1 MLCVAKDA
9 KERSAIFKFVKIVR
23 GNVASYFNRPIL
35 NNKNDTAIPRQT
47 YLWLNYLLMKI
58 NKLLFI
64 IASSSFIIALTSS
77 CAARK
82 RPTGPSQELNE
93 GALIT
98 IKGLVKEVEN
108 GKDGY
113 TAKVLSQADVLY
125 SVTVSKINLE
135 RKNAVYKRF
144 EVGDKV
150 TISGDWW
157 KDAEGKIYITASN
170 LHLLP
175 E

>member
-1 MLCVAKDA
+1 
-9 KERSAIFKFVKIVR
+9 
-23 GNVASYFNRPIL
+23 
-35 NNKNDTAIPRQT
+35 
-47 YLWLNYLLMKI
+47 MKI

-64 IASSSFIIALTSS
+64 ATASVFVIALAGS

-82 RPTGPSQELNE
+82 RPGTPSQELNE
-93 GALIT
+93 GAPLT
-98 IKGLVKEVEN
+98 IKGLVKEIEN

-113 TAKVLSQADVLY
+113 TAKVLSQANVLY
-125 SVTVSKINLE
+125 SVTISRVNLE
-135 RKNAVYKRF
+135 RKYAAYKRF

-157 KDAEGKIYITASN
+157 KDAEGKIHITASN